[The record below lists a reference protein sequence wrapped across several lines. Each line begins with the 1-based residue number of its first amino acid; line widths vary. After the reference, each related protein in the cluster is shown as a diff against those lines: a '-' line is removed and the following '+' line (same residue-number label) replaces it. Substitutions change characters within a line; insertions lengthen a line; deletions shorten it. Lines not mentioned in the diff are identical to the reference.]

1 MLQELREVNL
11 DHRGCWR
18 MHVLFYGR
26 WGPVSRAVRL
36 DDQDSGKAV
45 VELRVWGALRF
56 IVEGLNWFKL
66 LEGEIF
72 SGFDDVSDHHRR

>member
-1 MLQELREVNL
+1 MWGKTYSVAPICLVPSSSSLFRTGEVLQELREVNL

-45 VELRVWGALRF
+45 VELRFGGF
-56 IVEGLNWFKL
+56 
-66 LEGEIF
+66 EI
-72 SGFDDVSDHHRR
+72 HR